1 MKKSYYGIINF
12 VLLIILGLA
21 VYNAL
26 NVIKFGDTYKARFDI
41 IEKSIVKI
49 ETNMKEI
56 TTDDKWDNL
65 KPITTDEESL
75 VTGFNMLLADIK
87 SCYVEVKDFPNREIK
102 NIKILDFKN
111 KSKISD
117 KNLNALYSNNCLDNF
132 DKYTDYQFTEDENL
146 NQKLQEQ
153 ILLIVNVDEN
163 HNDKK
168 SFENLIIKE
177 SNIIHNIANLSNWL
191 KIEYDTYK

>member
-12 VLLIILGLA
+12 VLLIILGLT

-153 ILLIVNVDEN
+153 ILLIVTVDEN

>member
-1 MKKSYYGIINF
+1 
-12 VLLIILGLA
+12 

-153 ILLIVNVDEN
+153 ILLIVTVDEN

>member
-1 MKKSYYGIINF
+1 MKKSFYGIINF

-26 NVIKFGDTYKARFDI
+26 NVIKYGDTYKARFDV

-56 TTDDKWDNL
+56 TTNDKWDSL

-75 VTGFNMLLADIK
+75 VTGFNMLLSDIK
-87 SCYVEVKDFPNREIK
+87 ACYVEVKDFPNREIK

-111 KSKISD
+111 KSKISS